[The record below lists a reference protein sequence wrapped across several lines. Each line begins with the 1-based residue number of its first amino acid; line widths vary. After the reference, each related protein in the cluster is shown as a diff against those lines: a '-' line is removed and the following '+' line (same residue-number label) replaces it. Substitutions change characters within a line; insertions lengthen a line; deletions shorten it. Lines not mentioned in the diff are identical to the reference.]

1 MKTVWRRLL
10 GVERAVIERIE
21 LEGEAFIVAVRP
33 ERRERGRCP
42 TCRRKCPRYD
52 AGAGRR
58 RWRALDL
65 GTVRAYLE
73 ADAPRVRCREHGV
86 VVAAVPWARHEARQ
100 TNAFE
105 DQLAWLATHC
115 SKAAVA
121 ALMRVTW
128 RTVGRV
134 ITRVVA
140 AAGPPEARLAGLCRI
155 GVDEISY
162 RRGQKYLV
170 VVVDHDSG
178 RLLWA
183 AAGRDEKTL
192 ERFFDLLGTE
202 RCAQITLVS
211 ADAASWI
218 SNVVA
223 RRCPNAT
230 LCMDPFHV
238 VSWATDALDEV
249 RREVWN
255 AARRRGQKA
264 IARELKGARF
274 ALWKNPEDLTRRQ
287 RSKLASIAQTNER
300 LYRAYLMKE
309 QLRQVFHLPAEQAL
323 ALLER
328 WLAWARRSR
337 IPAFVDLAKSVAAH
351 RGGIAAALTHRLSN
365 ALVESVNTK
374 IRLITRVAFGFHSSD
389 ALIALA
395 MLSLGGLCPPLPWR
409 SS

>member
-33 ERRERGRCP
+33 ERRERRRCP
-42 TCRRKCPRYD
+42 SCRRKCPRYD

-192 ERFFDLLGTE
+192 ERFFDLLGPE

-218 SNVVA
+218 SNVVV

-249 RREVWN
+249 RRETWN
-255 AARRRGQKA
+255 DARRRGQQA
-264 IARELKGARF
+264 TARELKGARF

-287 RSKLASIAQTNER
+287 RSKLASIARTNER
-300 LYRAYLMKE
+300 LYRAYLLKE
-309 QLRQVFHLPAEQAL
+309 QLRQVFHLPVGQAL
-323 ALLER
+323 EMLEQ
-328 WLAWARRSR
+328 WLGWARRCR
-337 IPAFVDLAKSVAAH
+337 IPAFVKLARSVADH
-351 RGGIAAALTHRLSN
+351 RSGIAAALTQRLSN

-374 IRLITRVAFGFHSSD
+374 IRLITRVAFGFRSPD

-395 MLSLGGLCPPLPWR
+395 MLSLGGLCPALPGR